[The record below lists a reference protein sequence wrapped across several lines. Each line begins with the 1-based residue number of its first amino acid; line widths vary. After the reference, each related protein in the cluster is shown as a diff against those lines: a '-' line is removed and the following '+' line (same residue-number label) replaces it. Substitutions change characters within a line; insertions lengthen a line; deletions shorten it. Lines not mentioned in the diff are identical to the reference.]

1 MTLALSSHFRSIYV
15 FNDFFGYAC
24 ADLIRR
30 EMLSIGTKAAS
41 TKERVKIETFQR
53 FEALV
58 LYMANSN
65 GANMFH
71 STCQLDLRS
80 QSH

>member
-1 MTLALSSHFRSIYV
+1 
-15 FNDFFGYAC
+15 
-24 ADLIRR
+24 
-30 EMLSIGTKAAS
+30 MLSLGAKAAS
-41 TKERVKIETFQR
+41 TTERVKLETFHR

-80 QSH
+80 QPH